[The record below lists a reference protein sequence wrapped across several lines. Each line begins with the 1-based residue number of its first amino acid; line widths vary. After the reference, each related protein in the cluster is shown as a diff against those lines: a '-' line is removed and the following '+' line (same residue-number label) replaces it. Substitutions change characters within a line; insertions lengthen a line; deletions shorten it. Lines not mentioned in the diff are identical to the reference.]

1 SKITEKIEQVLRFYQ
16 IFSLNEHALL
26 HVHEYPAIF
35 HLGAPYMPI
44 NLRILTS
51 PPIEKNV
58 ILSKQVKLERMTF
71 FMNLSIQSELQL
83 FAEELHRYLIL
94 QKSLLEN

>member
-1 SKITEKIEQVLRFYQ
+1 MLRFYQ

-26 HVHEYPAIF
+26 HANVKSCYFPFGGTIHA
-35 HLGAPYMPI
+35 HQLKNI
-44 NLRILTS
+44 NF

>member
-1 SKITEKIEQVLRFYQ
+1 
-16 IFSLNEHALL
+16 
-26 HVHEYPAIF
+26 
-35 HLGAPYMPI
+35 MPI

-51 PPIEKNV
+51 PQLKKNV